1 MDNLAISAIIALIFI
16 IIINLPTANTIVG
29 YWRNAKGEYY
39 KIAKTGF
46 RTVKITINDKI
57 INARI
62 ILLNTIITDNA
73 HGFVYNRII
82 SWNNNDIWSRQ
93 GVHVKN

>member
-39 KIAKTGF
+39 KISKTGF
-46 RTVKITINDKI
+46 RKVQIAINDKI
-57 INARI
+57 IDARI
-62 ILLNTIITDNA
+62 ILLNNIITDNA
-73 HGFVYNRII
+73 YGFVYNRVIT
-82 SWNNNDIWSRQ
+82 WNNNDIWSLQ
-93 GVHVKN
+93 GIRA